1 MIIKIVIFFLE
12 KFILKWIKEK
22 NWKVSQPHENLYKKK
37 RILNIR
43 KEISLI
49 CYIIYYSAKFFILY
63 LKNETFL
70 KNILLKRKM
79 KKIEI
84 KEENIL
90 IILFSFYNIML
101 LFKKEKQ
108 EIIYNIQNYA
118 KSWNIICSIFVK
130 FSQKFRQKMLLIWDN
145 SLSSSL

>member
-37 RILNIR
+37 RVLNIR

-84 KEENIL
+84 KKENIL
-90 IILFSFYNIML
+90 IILFSFYNI
-101 LFKKEKQ
+101 LFKQKQ
-108 EIIYNIQNYA
+108 EIIYNIQNCQILKHYLLH
-118 KSWNIICSIFVK
+118 IC
-130 FSQKFRQKMLLIWDN
+130 
-145 SLSSSL
+145 

>member
-1 MIIKIVIFFLE
+1 M
-12 KFILKWIKEK
+12 
-22 NWKVSQPHENLYKKK
+22 YKKK

-70 KNILLKRKM
+70 KNTLLKRKM
-79 KKIEI
+79 KKIEL

-90 IILFSFYNIML
+90 IILFSFYNI
-101 LFKKEKQ
+101 LFKQKQ

-118 KSWNIICSIFVK
+118 KS
-130 FSQKFRQKMLLIWDN
+130 
-145 SLSSSL
+145 